1 MQTILKRKEE
11 TLPPGNQIGRYRLI
25 KHLKQGGMSTVSLA
39 YHILTRAVVA
49 IKVIDSNS
57 VDLNMLHREI
67 EITQALEH
75 EHIVPCL
82 DAGQYGRYHY
92 LCMPY
97 LRGGTLEDKL
107 NEGLP
112 TVEEARIV
120 LEQLTSA
127 LEYIH
132 SLGILHRDIKP
143 ANILFDQHNNLY
155 LTDFGIVSW
164 LGEKPGYDGHML
176 GTPHF
181 VAPEIFEGY
190 VDVRSE
196 VYSVGILLY
205 QMLTGYL
212 PFDGASDKQICQQ
225 QRETPPLAPS
235 IFNPSLPRPIERVIL
250 LALEKDPLHR
260 YQTVEDLL
268 HAFQMALEAPSFFQY
283 YSSQWQKSNPK
294 SQLAVSVSHIAKQ

>member
-1 MQTILKRKEE
+1 MQAIRENTEIK
-11 TLPPGNQIGRYRLI
+11 LPAGTQIGSYRLI
-25 KHLKQGGMSTVSLA
+25 KHLKQGGMSTVYLA
-39 YHILTRAVVA
+39 YHILTRAFVA
-49 IKVIDSNS
+49 IKVVDSQS
-57 VDLNMLHREI
+57 SDVNMLYREM
-67 EITQALEH
+67 EITKALEH
-75 EHIVPCL
+75 EHIIPCL
-82 DAGQYGRYHY
+82 DAGQYGRYFY
-92 LCMPY
+92 LVMPY

-112 TVEEARIV
+112 TLKEACIV

-127 LEYIH
+127 LAYIH

-143 ANILFDQHNNLY
+143 ANILFDNDNNLY

-181 VAPEIFEGY
+181 VAPEIFDGQ

-212 PFDGASDKQICQQ
+212 PFDGASDQMICQH
-225 QRETPPLAPS
+225 QRKTKPFAPS
-235 IFNPSLPRPIERVIL
+235 FFNPSLQGPVEHVIL
-250 LALEKDPLHR
+250 RALEKDPR
-260 YQTVEDLL
+260 RRFQTVEALL
-268 HAFQMALEAPSFFQY
+268 HAFQKALEVTTSFEHF
-283 YSSQWQKSNPK
+283 SSQLQDTYRMTP
-294 SQLAVSVSHIAKQ
+294 LAASA

>member
-1 MQTILKRKEE
+1 MQAIREYKEQA
-11 TLPPGNQIGRYRLI
+11 LPSGARIGPYRLI
-25 KHLKQGGMSTVSLA
+25 RHLKQGGMSTVYLA
-39 YHILTRAVVA
+39 CHILTRAFVA
-49 IKVIDSNS
+49 IKVIDSHS
-57 VDLNMLHREI
+57 VDLYMMYREM

-75 EHIVPCL
+75 EHIIPCL
-82 DAGQYGRYHY
+82 DAGQYGRYYY
-92 LCMPY
+92 LVMPY

-112 TVEEARIV
+112 TLEETCIV

-127 LEYIH
+127 LAYIH
-132 SLGILHRDIKP
+132 SFGILHRDIKP
-143 ANILFDQHNNLY
+143 ANILFDQDNNLY

-181 VAPEIFEGY
+181 VAPEIFEGH

-212 PFDGASDKQICQQ
+212 PFDGASDQKICQHQ
-225 QRETPPLAPS
+225 IETQPLAPS
-235 IFNPSLPRPIERVIL
+235 FFNPSLPRPIERVIL
-250 LALEKDPLHR
+250 RSLEKDPSRR

-268 HAFQMALEAPSFFQY
+268 HAFQMALEVPTSHFSTQR
-283 YSSQWQKSNPK
+283 QKTYQMT
-294 SQLAVSVSHIAKQ
+294 QLAVSA